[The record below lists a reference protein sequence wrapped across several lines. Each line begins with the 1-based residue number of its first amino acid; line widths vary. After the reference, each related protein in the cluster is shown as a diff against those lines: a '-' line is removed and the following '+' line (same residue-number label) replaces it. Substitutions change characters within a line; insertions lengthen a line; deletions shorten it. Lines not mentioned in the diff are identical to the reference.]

1 MAADGGEFRIVCVIL
16 AHNRD
21 LQKNMTILDEI
32 IAHRRMEIGAMG
44 RKAAAKAYERSE
56 YFGRVCLPF
65 AASIANAAKSGIIAE
80 FKRQSPS
87 KGVINGTVKPEV
99 VTVGYEAAGA
109 SALSI
114 LTNTKY
120 FGGTAED
127 ILVSRPL
134 VGIPILRKEFVVDE
148 LQILEAKAIGADAV
162 LLIAE
167 ALSKAEVRQ
176 LAAFARSL
184 GLEVLME
191 VNSIAETSKICP
203 ELNAV
208 GVNNRNLHDFSVDIA
223 RSMEILPFIPDEFVK
238 VSESGLSKPDAVI
251 RLRECGY
258 AGFLMGETF
267 MKESDPGAACRAFAQ
282 EAGLIQ

>member
-1 MAADGGEFRIVCVIL
+1 
-16 AHNRD
+16 
-21 LQKNMTILDEI
+21 
-32 IAHRRMEIGAMG
+32 MEVGAMN
-44 RKAAAKAYERSE
+44 RKEATKRFEKSE

-65 AASIANAAKSGIIAE
+65 ARSIESAEKSGIIAE

-99 VTVGYEAAGA
+99 VSVGYEKAGA

-120 FGGTAED
+120 FGGTVDDVLAA
-127 ILVSRPL
+127 RPR
-134 VGIPILRKEFVVDE
+134 VTIPILRKEFIVDE
-148 LQILEAKAIGADAV
+148 LQIIEAKAIGADAV

-167 ALSKAEVRQ
+167 ALSKAEVKQ
-176 LAAFARSL
+176 LAEFARSL

-191 VNSIAETSKICP
+191 VNSIAETDKICQY
-203 ELNAV
+203 LNAV

-223 RSMEILPFIPDEFVK
+223 RSMEIFPYIPDEFVK
-238 VSESGLSKPDAVI
+238 VSESGLSTAEAVI
-251 RLRECGY
+251 RLCDFGF

-267 MKESDPGAACRAFAQ
+267 MKEADPGAACREFALS
-282 EAGLIQ
+282 AGLIK